1 MKIFI
6 RYFSIVILFLILIL
20 QTQMYTDFTAS
31 RSNIIILPTLIILI
45 IINVIFL
52 YVKQKNNSTTTHIIL
67 LILCVLFGINIFF
80 NIKQSEKKVQMKLYV
95 PHNFMLKQ
103 IGYEVKLFKDNTF
116 EINEYWHGESRHYF
130 GKYLLEQNKLLL
142 LDEKIEEKT
151 DFQITNQY
159 QFNSK
164 TRRFKSL
171 EVGFQDLRQR

>member
-1 MKIFI
+1 E
-6 RYFSIVILFLILIL
+6 
-20 QTQMYTDFTAS
+20 
-31 RSNIIILPTLIILI
+31 
-45 IINVIFL
+45 
-52 YVKQKNNSTTTHIIL
+52 KQ
-67 LILCVLFGINIFF
+67 
-80 NIKQSEKKVQMKLYV
+80 VQMKLYV

-151 DFQITNQY
+151 DYQITNQY
-159 QFNSK
+159 QFNRK
-164 TRRFKSL
+164 TKRFKSL

>member
-1 MKIFI
+1 MKFFI
-6 RYFSIVILFLILIL
+6 RYFSVVILFLILIL
-20 QTQMYTDFTAS
+20 QTQMYSDFTAS
-31 RSNIIILPTLIILI
+31 KSNIIILPTLIILI
-45 IINVIFL
+45 TINVIFL
-52 YVKQKNNSTTTHIIL
+52 YVNQKNNSTTTHIIL
-67 LILCVLFGINIFF
+67 LILVILFGINLFF
-80 NIKQSEKKVQMKLYV
+80 NIKQSEKQVQMKLYV

-151 DFQITNQY
+151 DYQITNQY

-164 TRRFKSL
+164 MRRFKSL
-171 EVGFQDLRQR
+171 EVGFQDLRQH